1 MAEETGQEKTLPAT
15 PRKRQKARDE
25 GQVAK
30 SREINSV
37 MILGGAV
44 GFFALFGGSWVNTW
58 TETVHKGLDVF
69 SIIELD
75 QEWGPLGRYWMEGI
89 LRLMSPVLILFPL
102 IALAANLPQVG
113 FHITT
118 KVLLPKLNRLS
129 PLSGFKRLFSASG
142 FMEALKSVG
151 KVLLVGWIAYGTL
164 RPEIPLLPL
173 LSSGSI
179 GNALSHAAVVAFK
192 LVIKVWIALLFLAV
206 LDYLFQ
212 RWNFERE
219 LRMTKQEVKEEMK
232 ESEGDPQVRARV
244 RSVQM
249 NMARQ
254 RMMQEVPTA
263 DVVVTNPDH
272 VAVALRYD
280 RLKDMA
286 PVVVAKGAGWLCEKI
301 KETAR
306 EHNVPVME
314 RPPLARLLYQQVE
327 LGREIPVEVY
337 RVVAEVLSYVYRLK
351 RNVTD
356 GHVDN

>member
-1 MAEETGQEKTLPAT
+1 MAEETGQERNLPAT

-37 MILGGAV
+37 MILGGTL
-44 GFFALFGGSWVNTW
+44 GLFTLLGGSWMHTW
-58 TETVHKGLDVF
+58 TETVHRGLDVF
-69 SIIELD
+69 SIVGLD
-75 QEWGPLGRYWMEGI
+75 QEWGGLGRYWMKGI
-89 LRLMSPVLILFPL
+89 LRLLAPFLILFPL
-102 IALAANLPQVG
+102 VALAATLPQVG

-118 KVLLPKLNRLS
+118 KVLVPKPNRLS
-129 PLSGFKRLFSASG
+129 PLAGLKRLLSASG
-142 FMEALKSVG
+142 FVEALKSVG
-151 KVLLVGWIAYGTL
+151 KVLLVGWIAYSTL
-164 RPEIPLLPL
+164 RPEIPILPL
-173 LSSGSI
+173 LSNGTL
-179 GNALSHAAVVAFK
+179 GNALSYAAVVAFK
-192 LVIKVWIALLFLAV
+192 LVIKVWIALVVLAI
-206 LDYLFQ
+206 LDYMFQ

-249 NMARQ
+249 TMARR

-301 KETAR
+301 KEAAR

-351 RNVTD
+351 RKVAD
-356 GHVDN
+356 GPVNN

>member
-1 MAEETGQEKTLPAT
+1 
-15 PRKRQKARDE
+15 
-25 GQVAK
+25 
-30 SREINSV
+30 
-37 MILGGAV
+37 V
-44 GFFALFGGSWVNTW
+44 GLFALFGGSWMHTW
-58 TETVHKGLDVF
+58 VETVHKGLDVF
-69 SIIELD
+69 SIVELD
-75 QEWGPLGRYWMEGI
+75 QEWGAFGRYWMKGI
-89 LRLMSPVLILFPL
+89 LRLLSPFLILFPL

-113 FHITT
+113 FHMTT
-118 KVLLPKLNRLS
+118 KVLAPKPNRLS
-129 PLSGFKRLFSASG
+129 PLSGVKRLFSASG

-151 KVLLVGWIAYGTL
+151 KVLLIGWIAYGTL

-173 LSSGSI
+173 LSNGSL

-192 LVIKVWIALLFLAV
+192 LVIKVWIALVLLAI

-249 NMARQ
+249 SMARR

-301 KETAR
+301 KEIAR

-314 RPPLARLLYQQVE
+314 RPPLARLLYQQVD

-356 GHVDN
+356 GPVNL

>member
-15 PRKRQKARDE
+15 PRKRQKAREE

-44 GFFALFGGSWVNTW
+44 GFFALFGGSWVHTW
-58 TETVHKGLDVF
+58 TETVHRGLDVF
-69 SIIELD
+69 SIIQLD
-75 QEWGPLGRYWMEGI
+75 QDWEPLGRYWIKGI

-118 KVLLPKLNRLS
+118 KALLPKLNRVS
-129 PLSGFKRLFSASG
+129 PLSGVKRLFSANG
-142 FMEALKSVG
+142 LMEALKSVG
-151 KVLLVGWIAYGTL
+151 KVLLVGWIAYSTL
-164 RPEIPLLPL
+164 RSEIPLLPL
-173 LSSGSI
+173 LTNGSI

-192 LVIKVWIALLFLAV
+192 LVIKVWVALIFLAV

-249 NMARQ
+249 NMARR

-272 VAVALRYD
+272 VAVAIRYY
-280 RLKDMA
+280 RHKDMA
-286 PVVVAKGAGWLCEKI
+286 RVVVAKGAGWLCEKI

-337 RVVAEVLSYVYRLK
+337 RVVAEVLSYVYGLK

-356 GHVDN
+356 GPVDN